1 MIVRNILPMTVCG
14 FALTACAHNTPPPS
28 ITYDNAQFKSAVEEH
43 DPAPRPAPA
52 IPVGAVIGPPA
63 PLPDANA
70 KNAASPTV
78 RVETANRQALQ
89 EPTGDNYIN
98 AAQIYPFSDNA
109 LYRLYT
115 APEQVSD
122 IALQPGE
129 TLSAISAGDTVRWAV
144 GDTASGNGAARQVHV
159 LVKPFTVGL
168 KTNLVI
174 LTNRRAYHLELVS
187 TKSVSMAA
195 VSWNYPNDQLISEKS
210 GQTDP
215 ATPPIV
221 DTGVAIDNIHFRYAI
236 TGDHPPWR
244 PLRAFDDGNKVYI
257 EFPKRIDQGDAPPL
271 FVIGVD
277 GGTELVNY
285 RMRGNYYVVDRL
297 FAAAELRLGE
307 DKQQIVRIT
316 RTDGKPQNAASI
328 FGG

>member
-1 MIVRNILPMTVCG
+1 MCARKFLLMVVLGLPL
-14 FALTACAHNTPPPS
+14 AACAHNAPPPS
-28 ITYDNAQFKSAVEEH
+28 ITYDNAEFKPAVEKH

-52 IPVGAVIGPPA
+52 IPVGTVIGPPA
-63 PLPDANA
+63 PLPDANE
-70 KNAASPTV
+70 KDAASPTA
-78 RVETANRQALQ
+78 RVETANRAALH
-89 EPTGDNYIN
+89 EPARDDYIN

-129 TLSAISAGDTVRWAV
+129 TPSAISAGDTVRWAV
-144 GDTASGNGAARQVHV
+144 GDTASGNGAERQVHV
-159 LVKPFTVGL
+159 LVKPFTAGL

-174 LTNRRAYHLELVS
+174 LTDRRTYHLELVS

-195 VSWNYPNDQLISEKS
+195 VSWNYPNDQLISEKD

-215 ATPPIV
+215 VASRPI
-221 DTGVAIDNIHFRYAI
+221 DAGIAIDNIHFRYAI
-236 TGDHPPWR
+236 TGDDPPWR
-244 PLRAFDDGNKVYI
+244 PVRAFDDGNKVYI

-271 FVIGVD
+271 FVIGAD

-316 RTDGKPQNAASI
+316 RTDGKSQNAASI
-328 FGG
+328 FGE